1 MAKKPKPAE
10 DPVDEGEGP
19 PRKKWSGKR
28 IVFIV
33 VPALVV
39 LIAGGVAASMFL
51 GGDEDASA
59 ESDGKDAH
67 GKKSDSGHG
76 ESAAADD
83 GHGDKKGDKK
93 KASSGHGGGEGG
105 EGSAT
110 YIDLPEF
117 LVNLRTTGSRASFL
131 KLAISLEVSNPEEAA
146 EIEAQMPRVI
156 DGFQTYLRE
165 LRVED
170 LSGSAGLFRLK
181 EELLRRINV
190 TLAPAKVDDVLF
202 KEMLIQ

>member
-10 DPVDEGEGP
+10 EPMEEGEGP

-28 IVFIV
+28 IVLIA

-39 LIAGGVAASMFL
+39 LIAGGVAASMLL
-51 GGDEDASA
+51 GSEESASEDS
-59 ESDGKDAH
+59 
-67 GKKSDSGHG
+67 SGHG
-76 ESAAADD
+76 ESASTEG
-83 GHGDKKGDKK
+83 GHGGDAKDGGGEKK
-93 KASSGHGGGEGG
+93 KSSSGHGGGHGEGG

-131 KLAISLEVSNPEEAA
+131 KLTIALEVSDPEQAKEV
-146 EIEAQMPRVI
+146 EAQMPRII

-190 TLAPAKVDDVLF
+190 TLAPARVDDVLF

>member
-10 DPVDEGEGP
+10 EPMEEGEGP

-28 IVFIV
+28 IVMIV

-51 GGDEDASA
+51 GGEESAS
-59 ESDGKDAH
+59 EEG
-67 GKKSDSGHG
+67 GHG
-76 ESAAADD
+76 ETASADD
-83 GHGDKKGDKK
+83 GHGDGHGDKK
-93 KASSGHGGGEGG
+93 KKSAGKGGGHGGGGGHGEGG

-110 YIDLPEF
+110 YVDLPEF

-131 KLAISLEVSNPEEAA
+131 KLTISLEVSNPEEAK

-190 TLAPAKVDDVLF
+190 TLAPARVDDVLF

>member
-1 MAKKPKPAE
+1 MTDMATGMGTDMATKEEICRQGRRTWRGRRAWR
-10 DPVDEGEGP
+10 G
-19 PRKKWSGKR
+19 RR
-28 IVFIV
+28 
-33 VPALVV
+33 
-39 LIAGGVAASMFL
+39 
-51 GGDEDASA
+51 
-59 ESDGKDAH
+59 
-67 GKKSDSGHG
+67 
-76 ESAAADD
+76 
-83 GHGDKKGDKK
+83 
-93 KASSGHGGGEGG
+93 
-105 EGSAT
+105 GSAT
-110 YIDLPEF
+110 YVDLPEF

-131 KLAISLEVSNPEEAA
+131 KLTISLEVSNPEEAK

-190 TLAPAKVDDVLF
+190 TLAPARVDDVLF

>member
-10 DPVDEGEGP
+10 EPMEEGEGP

-28 IVFIV
+28 IVMIV

-39 LIAGGVAASMFL
+39 LIAAGVAASMFL
-51 GGDEDASA
+51 GKEESASEEDGGHGETASA
-59 ESDGKDAH
+59 EDSHGGGGKD
-67 GKKSDSGHG
+67 
-76 ESAAADD
+76 E
-83 GHGDKKGDKK
+83 KK
-93 KASSGHGGGEGG
+93 KASSGHGGGHGEGG

-110 YIDLPEF
+110 YVDLPEF

-131 KLAISLEVSNPEEAA
+131 KLSIALEVSDPEQAK
-146 EIEAQMPRVI
+146 EIEAKMPRVI